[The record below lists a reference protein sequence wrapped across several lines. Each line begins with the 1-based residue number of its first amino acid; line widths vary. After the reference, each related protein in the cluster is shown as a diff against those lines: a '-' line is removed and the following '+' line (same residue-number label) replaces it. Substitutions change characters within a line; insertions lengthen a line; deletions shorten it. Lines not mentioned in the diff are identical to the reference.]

1 MAFVATCAAVAGC
14 AFRRSCNLRA
24 PRQERGVAGNLK
36 LATRTISEEPFKLLV
51 QSILDYAIYLLD
63 PNGFVTSWNA
73 GAERIKGFQTDEI
86 VGQHFSRFYT
96 QEDRMAGLPEQV
108 LETARR
114 EGKFEGEGWRV
125 RKDGSRFWASVVV
138 DAIKDES
145 GEVIGFA
152 KITRDM
158 TEQRA
163 AQQALLEAERRFRIL
178 VQGVTDYAIYM
189 LDPEGRV
196 TNWNAG
202 AQRIK
207 GYAPEEIIG
216 QHFSQFYT
224 PEDFDAGVPK
234 RALETARKTGR
245 YEAEGWRVRKDG
257 RHFWASVVIDAIK
270 DDDGK
275 LIGFAKITRDMTD
288 KREAQQALLEVERR
302 FRVLVQ
308 GVTDYAIY
316 MLDPEGRVTN
326 WNAGAQRIKG
336 YSPDEI
342 VGEHFSRFY
351 TPEDFDAGV
360 PAKALNTARESG
372 RYEAEGW
379 RQRKDGTRFWASVV
393 IDAIHDDNGELLGF
407 AKITRDMTEKRE
419 TQRKLEESREQLFRA
434 QKMEALG
441 QLTGGLA
448 HDFNNLLTA
457 ILGAT
462 DLALRNLTDEERLRR
477 MLDGIRNS
485 AQRGAGITKQL
496 LAFARAQ
503 QLEIKSIDLKAFLP
517 EVTTLMRPSVRSNID
532 LIIEMSDHLWN
543 VEADPGA
550 LELALLN
557 LAFNARDAMK
567 DGGTLKISASN
578 ELLKG
583 KPEGLRGEHV
593 ALRVADTGEG
603 MSADTLERVFEPFFT
618 TKNYG
623 EGTGLG
629 LSQVFGFTKQIGGAV
644 TVESELGKG
653 STFTLYL
660 PVSRGSVVRDESA
673 EGDLPHGRVLVVEDD
688 VLVSELAAGMLN
700 ELGF

>member
-1 MAFVATCAAVAGC
+1 MAGVIESVKEVSGDP
-14 AFRRSCNLRA
+14 FR
-24 PRQERGVAGNLK
+24 
-36 LATRTISEEPFKLLV
+36 LLV
-51 QSILDYAIYLLD
+51 QSIVDYAIYMLD
-63 PNGFVTSWNA
+63 PSGIVTSWNA
-73 GAERIKGFQTDEI
+73 GAERIKGFQTHEI
-86 VGQHFSRFYT
+86 VGKHFSIFYT
-96 QEDRMAGLPEQV
+96 DEDRKAGVPDKV

-114 EGKFEGEGWRV
+114 EGRFEGEGWRV
-125 RKDGSRFWASVVV
+125 RKDGSRFWASVVI
-138 DAIKDES
+138 DAIKDDE
-145 GEVIGFA
+145 GKLIGFA

-158 TEQRA
+158 TEKRK
-163 AQQALLEAERRFRIL
+163 AQQALIEAEQRFRIL
-178 VQGVTDYAIYM
+178 VQGVTDYAIYL
-189 LDPEGRV
+189 LDTEGRV

-202 AQRIK
+202 AARIK
-207 GYAPEEIIG
+207 GYSPDEIIG
-216 QHFSQFYT
+216 KHFSHFYT
-224 PEDFDAGVPK
+224 PEDREAGVPAK
-234 RALETARKTGR
+234 ALNTVRESGR

-257 RHFWASVVIDAIK
+257 SRFWASVVMDAIH

-275 LIGFAKITRDMTD
+275 LIGFAKITRDMT
-288 KREAQQALLEVERR
+288 
-302 FRVLVQ
+302 
-308 GVTDYAIY
+308 
-316 MLDPEGRVTN
+316 
-326 WNAGAQRIKG
+326 
-336 YSPDEI
+336 
-342 VGEHFSRFY
+342 
-351 TPEDFDAGV
+351 
-360 PAKALNTARESG
+360 
-372 RYEAEGW
+372 
-379 RQRKDGTRFWASVV
+379 
-393 IDAIHDDNGELLGF
+393 
-407 AKITRDMTEKRE
+407 EKRE
-419 TQRKLEESREQLFRA
+419 IQKRLEESREQLFRS

-567 DGGTLKISASN
+567 DGGTLKISATN

-583 KPEGLRGEHV
+583 KPEGLHGEHV
-593 ALRVADTGEG
+593 ALRVTDTGEG
-603 MSADTLERVFEPFFT
+603 MTRETAERVFEPFFT

-629 LSQVFGFTKQIGGAV
+629 LSQVFGFAKQIGGGV
-644 TVESELGKG
+644 TVESEIGKG
-653 STFTLYL
+653 ATFTLYL
-660 PVSRGSVVRDESA
+660 PVSRGAVADDA
-673 EGDLPHGRVLVVEDD
+673 KINGDHARGRVLLVEDD
-688 VLVSELAAGMLN
+688 ILVSELAAGMLN
-700 ELGF
+700 ELGFESIVTHSAKEALERLSGERRPTLVFTDIVMPGGISGIELARKVRERFPELPILLTTGYSEQVAGSHGFPVLQKPYEMETLASALSSLLKEEIAAD